1 MHNAALVLI
10 DLQND
15 FLALPRLEPHPDT
28 IIAGATRLI
37 EVFRNHGLPVAY
49 VRTRTEPNGS
59 GRMPHWEQKG
69 IFACADGTS
78 GYDGPVS
85 LTPRADEPVFDKTF
99 FSAFSVPAF
108 ENYLRERKIETLV
121 IGGLYLQTCLR
132 QTALDAYQNGFSVCI
147 AREAT
152 GTHDPLHGAL
162 TLDYLA
168 DRAIP
173 SFNTA
178 ALVAGIGTEAKVHS
192 PFFEP
197 KPAYD
202 TLLSSVRSVQS
213 AWAREPMPNR
223 VERLRLLAARLELE
237 KEGLAQVIVA
247 EVKKPIA
254 FARGEV
260 DRAVALLKV
269 VTARVEKFSETKTEA
284 EGRIGYKPRGVVAM
298 ITPWNN
304 PLAIPMGKLAP
315 ALVYGNGVMWK
326 PSPFAP
332 KVAGALLPLLAQSGI
347 PQGLVQIVEG
357 DDRHARAL
365 IASGVDAVA
374 FSGSSRTGWSV
385 VSQASAR
392 LLPLQA
398 ELGGNNAAIVC
409 ATADFKAAADA
420 IAEGAFGFAGQ
431 RCTSNRRVIVLSG
444 IFEAFLRQLEKST
457 LELPCGDPLKIETR
471 VTPMISLQ
479 AAQATAVLVER
490 ARVAG
495 FRALQPH
502 LPQQNFDAFGGAFY
516 PPTII
521 LCEDAGSF
529 IVQEESF
536 GPILVVQKARDF
548 EHALQLLN
556 QVPYG
561 LVAALF
567 SQDKVEQETFLQS
580 AQAGIVKLN
589 SSTVNAGVDLPFT
602 GWKHSGYG
610 SSEHGEANAE
620 FFTKRQAI
628 YG

>member
-1 MHNAALVLI
+1 
-10 DLQND
+10 
-15 FLALPRLEPHPDT
+15 
-28 IIAGATRLI
+28 
-37 EVFRNHGLPVAY
+37 
-49 VRTRTEPNGS
+49 
-59 GRMPHWEQKG
+59 
-69 IFACADGTS
+69 
-78 GYDGPVS
+78 
-85 LTPRADEPVFDKTF
+85 
-99 FSAFSVPAF
+99 
-108 ENYLRERKIETLV
+108 
-121 IGGLYLQTCLR
+121 
-132 QTALDAYQNGFSVCI
+132 
-147 AREAT
+147 
-152 GTHDPLHGAL
+152 L

-168 DRAIP
+168 DRSIP

-178 ALVAGIGTEAKVHS
+178 TLLTGGEAEAKVRS
-192 PFFEP
+192 SISQP
-197 KPAYD
+197 KPALD
-202 TLLSSVRSVQS
+202 VLLSSVRSVQS
-213 AWAREPMPNR
+213 EWAKEPMKGRIEN
-223 VERLRLLAARLELE
+223 LRALAARLEQE
-237 KEGLAQVIVA
+237 KESLAQVIVA
-247 EVKKPIA
+247 EVKKPIT

-260 DRAVALLKV
+260 DRAVALLNV
-269 VTARVEKFSETKTEA
+269 VTARVENFSETKTET
-284 EGRIGYKPRGVVAM
+284 EGRIAYKPRGVVAM

-315 ALVYGNGVMWK
+315 ALVYGNGVLWK
-326 PSPFAP
+326 PSPYAP
-332 KVAGALLPLLAQSGI
+332 KVAHALLPLLGQAGI
-347 PQGLVQIVEG
+347 PEGLVEIVEG
-357 DDRHARAL
+357 DDRQARAL

-409 ATADFKAAADA
+409 PTADFKAAGDA

-444 IFEAFLRQLEKST
+444 IFDTFLRQLEKST
-457 LELPCGDPLKIETR
+457 LELPCGDPLMIETR

-479 AAQATAVLVER
+479 AAQAIAVLVER

-495 FRALQPH
+495 FRVLQPH
-502 LPQQNFDAFGGAFY
+502 LSQQNFDAFAGAFY
-516 PPTII
+516 PPTLI

-536 GPILVVQKARDF
+536 GPILVVQKAKDF